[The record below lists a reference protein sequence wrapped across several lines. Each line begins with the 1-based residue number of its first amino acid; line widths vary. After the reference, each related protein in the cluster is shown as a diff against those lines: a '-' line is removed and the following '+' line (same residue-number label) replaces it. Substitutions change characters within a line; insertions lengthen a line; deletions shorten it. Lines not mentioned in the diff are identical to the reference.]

1 MNDKIEKKINLTKK
15 KQKIKIKI
23 EIRNTNKFMIEGL
36 IWKLR
41 KINLTKSS
49 KKIKRMGN
57 SLGKIIYDTLGLKGE
72 IKNK

>member
-1 MNDKIEKKINLTKK
+1 
-15 KQKIKIKI
+15 
-23 EIRNTNKFMIEGL
+23 MIEGL

-49 KKIKRMGN
+49 KKIKGMGN
-57 SLGKIIYDTLGLKGE
+57 SLGKLIYDTLGLKGE

>member
-1 MNDKIEKKINLTKK
+1 VKLKIN
-15 KQKIKIKI
+15 
-23 EIRNTNKFMIEGL
+23 
-36 IWKLR
+36 
-41 KINLTKSS
+41 KSS